1 MAQRSKAEI
10 DEDKATAMRNL
21 RKAFKPGDT
30 VYFVVTHVSKSGM
43 SRSIEFYRPC
53 VVQETAWLPDGSH
66 KCVRKLAIERVTWEF
81 SRVLGYRID
90 QRNGGIVV
98 GGCGMDMGFH
108 CVYNVGRMMWPKG
121 TRNPHG
127 RRNGEPDSDGGY
139 ALKSRQM

>member
-1 MAQRSKAEI
+1 MPSKKERDA
-10 DEDKATAMRNL
+10 DKQTALRIL
-21 RKAFKPGDT
+21 RKAFKLGDT
-30 VYFVVTHVSKSGM
+30 VYFVVTHVARSGM

-53 VVQETAWLPDGSH
+53 YSEDTAWLPDGTY
-66 KCVRKLAIERVTWEF
+66 KRVRRLAIKRVTWEF
-81 SRVLGYRID
+81 ACVLGYRID

-108 CVYNVGRMMWPKG
+108 CVYNVGRMLWPKG
-121 TRNPHG
+121 TRKPHG